1 MSSSEIDIAQL
12 TESQQLALGTYTS
25 VTNQDPSPAVDLLR
39 RSEWNVQIAIAKF
52 FDGEAPDPVA
62 EARASQQIAPPQP
75 EIRRRELLQNGFGH
89 PSRSIIPLRRDPAPR
104 IVPRPERQLSFQPP
118 LILTILFT
126 PFNLVYRLLCGT
138 LRFLGTIIP
147 FRRFLENLGL
157 VKPSRP
163 SPDTT
168 QRGPLNPRDT
178 ALRFSHEFNEQ
189 YGNHNLPFFEDGYA
203 QAYDLAKKEL
213 KFLLVVLLSPE
224 DDETEAFVRGTLLSE
239 PVVSFINDPRNN
251 IILWAGT
258 VQDSE
263 AYQVSK
269 GLKCS
274 KFPYAAFISHTPQ
287 DSTTSMS
294 TIARISG
301 LTTASTFVSRLQTAI
316 SQQKPALEQARA
328 TKNEQQA
335 SRTLRSEQNSAYER
349 SLAQDRE
356 RARQKREAHAAQS
369 RAEQEEKAAQE
380 ARENKER
387 KLERW
392 RLWRVQSITAAPD
405 PAFKNVSRISL
416 RLTSGERV
424 IRHFDSNAPLE
435 ELYAFVECYDALQF
449 RDHSAPTPKPEDY
462 EHEFG
467 FRLVTPVPRVEYDVK
482 STSTIGQSIGRSGNL
497 IVESIG
503 GDDDDED

>member
-1 MSSSEIDIAQL
+1 M
-12 TESQQLALGTYTS
+12 
-25 VTNQDPSPAVDLLR
+25 
-39 RSEWNVQIAIAKF
+39 QIAIAKF
-52 FDGEAPDPVA
+52 FDGETPDPVA
-62 EARASQQIAPPQP
+62 EARASQQAAPPQS
-75 EIRRRELLQNGFGH
+75 EVRRRELLQNGFGR
-89 PSRSIIPLRRDPAPR
+89 PRSNIPLRRDPAPR
-104 IVPRPERQLSFQPP
+104 IVPQSERQLAFQPP

-126 PFNLVYRLLCGT
+126 PFSLFYRLVCGT
-138 LRFLGTIIP
+138 LQFLGTIIP
-147 FRRFLENLGL
+147 FRRFLENAGL
-157 VKPSRP
+157 VKQSRP
-163 SPDTT
+163 RPDTT
-168 QRGPLNPRDT
+168 QRGSLNPRDT
-178 ALRFSHEFNEQ
+178 ALRFSREFNERF
-189 YGNHNLPFFEDGYA
+189 GNHNLPFFENGYA

-213 KFLLVVLLSPE
+213 KFLLVVLLSLE
-224 DDETEAFVRGTLLSE
+224 DDDTEAFVRGTLLSE
-239 PVVSFINDPRNN
+239 DVVKFINDPQNN

-258 VQDSE
+258 LQDSE
-263 AYQVSK
+263 AYQVSR
-269 GLKCS
+269 GLKCN

-301 LTTASTFVSRLQTAI
+301 LTTASAFVSRLQTAI
-316 SQQKPALEQARA
+316 SQQKPALEQVRA

-356 RARQKREAHAAQS
+356 RARQKREAQAAQS

-405 PAFKNVSRISL
+405 PTSKNVSRISL

-424 IRHFDSNAPLE
+424 IRQFDSNAPLE
-435 ELYAFVECYDALQF
+435 ELYAFVECYDVLQF
-449 RDHSAPTPKPEDY
+449 RDDTAPTPKPEDY

-467 FRLVTPVPRVEYDVK
+467 FRLVSPMPRMEYDVK
-482 STSTIGQSIGRSGNL
+482 SPSTIGQSIGRSGNL
-497 IVESIG
+497 IVETIG
-503 GDDDDED
+503 GDDDEED

>member
-1 MSSSEIDIAQL
+1 MECPGIASLLSWWREIGLL
-12 TESQQLALGTYTS
+12 TSA
-25 VTNQDPSPAVDLLR
+25 
-39 RSEWNVQIAIAKF
+39 QIAIAKF
-52 FDGEAPDPVA
+52 FDGEAPDPLA
-62 EARASQQIAPPQP
+62 EARASQQAAPPQP
-75 EIRRRELLQNGFGH
+75 EVRRRELLQNGFAR
-89 PSRSIIPLRRDPAPR
+89 PSRSNIPWRRDPAPR
-104 IVPRPERQLSFQPP
+104 IVPQSERQLVFQPP
-118 LILTILFT
+118 LILAILFT

-147 FRRFLENLGL
+147 FGRFLENLGL
-157 VKPSRP
+157 VKQSRP
-163 SPDTT
+163 RPDTT
-168 QRGPLNPRDT
+168 QRASLNPRDT
-178 ALRFSHEFNEQ
+178 ALRFSREFNEQ
-189 YGNHNLPFFEDGYA
+189 FGNHDLPFFENGYA

-213 KFLLVVLLSPE
+213 KFLLVVLLSPQ
-224 DDETEAFVRGTLLSE
+224 DDDTEAFVRGTLLSE
-239 PVVSFINDPRNN
+239 AVVQFIKDPQNN

-258 VQDSE
+258 IQDSE
-263 AYQVSK
+263 AYLVSK
-269 GLKCS
+269 GLKCG

-316 SQQKPALEQARA
+316 SQQKPALEQVRA
-328 TKNEQQA
+328 TKSEQQA

-356 RARQKREAHAAQS
+356 RARQKREAQAAQS

-380 ARENKER
+380 ARESKER

-392 RLWRVQSITAAPD
+392 RLWRVQSIAAVPD
-405 PAFKNVSRISL
+405 PALKNVSRISL

-424 IRHFDSNAPLE
+424 IRQFDSNAPLE
-435 ELYAFVECYDALQF
+435 ELYAFVECYDVLQF
-449 RDHSAPTPKPEDY
+449 RDDTAPTAKPEDY

-467 FRLVTPVPRVEYDVK
+467 FRLVSPMPRMAYDVK

-503 GDDDDED
+503 GEDDEED